1 MIRLVLLRI
10 LESYFR
16 HRWLYL
22 FPIVFMMITG
32 GVYLMVKEP
41 QYLAHGIVFVQKE
54 SFIAQLTSVRD
65 VGYSWN
71 TPAQE
76 VATEFADLLKT
87 SAFTRAIIQR
97 TLLEGNMDQGSQAVE
112 DTLEEV
118 RKSVW
123 AIPQGQNQVL
133 ISALH
138 ENPQIS
144 AQLVEAAIYNYIQW
158 KINSERVESETA
170 LNFFQDLSEA
180 YKVEYDASREEL
192 INYLIAHPEPVRGE
206 RSDQEQLEL
215 DQLQSKHQIA
225 ETRYL
230 RALENIES
238 ARLSLAQIE
247 SNANQTYFI
256 IDAPVLPD
264 KPEVSR
270 KQLAIELAI
279 FIGVGCMLT
288 FIGVGGSTLLNRS
301 FLFPIDVVNLT
312 GLSVL
317 ASVSA
322 AKRMGKSKSRK
333 NLIPND
339 TETQVKSTSSIHAVV
354 SPNGNS
360 EVDLPE
366 KQTA

>member
-1 MIRLVLLRI
+1 MVRLVLLRI

-22 FPIVFMMITG
+22 LPIIIMLLVG

-41 QYLAHGIVFVQKE
+41 KYLSHGIVFVQKE

-97 TLLEGNMDQGSQAVE
+97 TSLESNMDQGSQAVE

-118 RKSVW
+118 RKAVW

-138 ENPQIS
+138 QDPQIS
-144 AQLVEAAIYNYIQW
+144 IQLVEAAIFNYIQW

-192 INYLIAHPEPVRGE
+192 INYLLAHPEPVRGE
-206 RSDQEQLEL
+206 RSDQERLEL

-230 RALENIES
+230 RTLENIES

-279 FIGVGCMLT
+279 FIGAGIMLT
-288 FIGVGGSTLLNRS
+288 FLGVGGSTLLNRS
-301 FLFPIDVVNLT
+301 FLFPIDVMTLT
-312 GLSVL
+312 GLPVL
-317 ASVSA
+317 ASVLAIKPIEQSQ
-322 AKRMGKSKSRK
+322 SRK
-333 NLIPND
+333 NTP
-339 TETQVKSTSSIHAVV
+339 STSADNRLNTTSPINRPV

-360 EVDLPE
+360 EVDEPE
-366 KQTA
+366 KQIV